1 MRDTCSHCKRQ
12 METEQV
18 ALRDGEP
25 VRLCPDCMWQYAN
38 MGWLAEN
45 DRPAAQGSAAKAQ
58 EAGATTCVQ

>member
-1 MRDTCSHCKRQ
+1 